1 MSIKLEANPP
11 IPLLKRALTLSF
23 WLLIVSLSCTSE
35 LWAATPNWNGCH
47 VNDFQNEFF
56 GKTPFGK
63 PLVGWTDDDFTE
75 LRRRVFL
82 CNEASVRG
90 RSETRLALI
99 DSRIADY
106 KRFRQQSF
114 NQLHQKEREANFQR
128 ERERQAAERARQE
141 ESNVERVR
149 QLSRQWL
156 TEVARLDAETAKLSD
171 SPDTRT
177 IAKLDEIRKTL
188 EKLGN
193 FNSLDRE
200 IQFVGTPERQA
211 FSKAKDE
218 LLERIRIKRDVNVKA
233 EYALSRLV
241 FKTRAKA
248 AAAARSVDI
257 ERLGIPADYL
267 SAPIIIQ
274 TLTENGAFLSLGEAI
289 GLLFERDVGVIS
301 AVKYKSDNDIGLSI
315 KTPGS
320 QSKIY
325 GFRLDGGELFLSRYE
340 QDGSQ
345 EFLDDIRE
353 RSLVAHQLRESL
365 GWRQE
370 WNTIL
375 P

>member
-1 MSIKLEANPP
+1 MSFKVQAKTFVRPSKR
-11 IPLLKRALTLSF
+11 LLTPS
-23 WLLIVSLSCTSE
+23 WLLIFSLFLTSE
-35 LWAATPNWNGCH
+35 LQAAAPNWNGCH

-56 GKTPFGK
+56 GKAPFGK
-63 PLVGWTDDDFTE
+63 PLVGWSDDDFNE
-75 LRRRVFL
+75 LRRRVFV
-82 CNEASVRG
+82 CNEPGARA
-90 RSETRLALI
+90 RSDTRLAII

-106 KRFRQQSF
+106 KRYRLQAF
-114 NQLHQKEREANFQR
+114 NMLHQKDREAAFQI
-128 ERERQAAERARQE
+128 ERQRQAGERVRQDE
-141 ESNVERVR
+141 ANAERVR
-149 QLSRQWL
+149 QLSLQWL
-156 TEVARLDAETAKLSD
+156 AEVTRLDGEIAKLKVD
-171 SPDTRT
+171 ADPRT
-177 IAKLDEIRKTL
+177 NAKLDEIRNAL
-188 EKLGN
+188 AQVGN

-200 IQFVGTPERQA
+200 IQFIGTPERQA
-211 FSKAKDE
+211 FSKAKEE
-218 LLERIRIKRDVNVKA
+218 LLERIRIKREANVKA
-233 EYALSRLV
+233 GYAVSRLA

-248 AAAARSVDI
+248 AADIRSADI

-274 TLTENGAFLSLGEAI
+274 TLTEKAAFLSLRETI
-289 GLLFERDVGVIS
+289 GLLFERRVGVIS
-301 AVKYKSDNDIGLSI
+301 AVKYESDNDIGLSI

-345 EFLDDIRE
+345 EFLNDIRE

-370 WNTIL
+370 WNTTA